1 MELSEYT
8 ETLRREVA
16 SITKFAGE
24 DVARAGQQI
33 AEALDASI
41 RLTLLDVLSGAA
53 AEITS
58 RLDDVA
64 IELRLSGGSP
74 TFAVVHGP
82 PDVVA
87 PPPPPPPPFPDASR
101 GEAEEETGT
110 SRVTLRLPDG
120 LKARAD
126 SAASRDGLSLNAW
139 LVRAASQALDD
150 PAPAA
155 TPSRPGRGPGR
166 RITGY
171 ARS

>member
-1 MELSEYT
+1 MEVSEYA

-16 SITKFAGE
+16 SITRFAGE
-24 DVARAGQQI
+24 DVARAGEQI

-58 RLDDVA
+58 RLDDA
-64 IELRLSGGSP
+64 ALELRLSAGSP

-82 PDVVA
+82 AMAPP

-110 SRVTLRLPDG
+110 S
-120 LKARAD
+120 
-126 SAASRDGLSLNAW
+126 
-139 LVRAASQALDD
+139 
-150 PAPAA
+150 
-155 TPSRPGRGPGR
+155 
-166 RITGY
+166 
-171 ARS
+171 